1 MRDPGL
7 RSEHEAELQVG
18 LLVLGGIVALL
29 AGVAWVAGLDLGGD
43 RYGFHVLA
51 PRASQVSQGSRVYLH
66 GVDVGSVEG
75 VRLADGDGVLL
86 DLRVSGSVELPADS
100 RAVIKPSGFL
110 GTQMVELMPGGA
122 GETVARG
129 DTIAGGT
136 GRDLQSLASDL
147 GGTAEEVLDRTARLL
162 SDSTIRA
169 VESGAGDLAGTLEQT
184 RAMVREERETV
195 GRLLEELR
203 ATASNLD
210 RATSG
215 PALERTVARMDSLT
229 AELAEAGEGLTA
241 SSRSLASVLEKAD
254 AGEGTLGKLVNDDRL
269 YERMSAAAENLQRAS
284 EEVALLSQDL
294 RENPRKYLENLDFSV
309 F

>member
-29 AGVAWVAGLDLGGD
+29 AGVAWVAGLDVGGD

-66 GVDVGSVEG
+66 GVDVGSVQG
-75 VRLADGDGVLL
+75 VRLAGDGGVVL
-86 DLRVSGSVELPADS
+86 DLQVNGRVELPADS

-110 GTQMVELMPGGA
+110 GTQMVELVPGGA
-122 GETVARG
+122 EATVARG

-147 GGTAEEVLDRTARLL
+147 GTEAEDVLTRAARLL

-169 VESGAGDLAGTLEQT
+169 VQSGAGDLAGTLEET
-184 RAMVREERETV
+184 RTMVRAERETV

-215 PALERTVARMDSLT
+215 PALARTVARMDSLT
-229 AELAEAGEGLTA
+229 AELSEASEGLTS
-241 SSRSLASVLEKAD
+241 SSRSLSSILEKAD
-254 AGEGTLGKLVNDDRL
+254 AGEGSLGKLVNDDRL
-269 YERMSAAAENLQRAS
+269 YEKMTAAAENLQRAS
-284 EEVALLSQDL
+284 EEIALLSKDL
-294 RENPRKYLENLDFSV
+294 RQNPSKYLKDLKFSV